1 MSKWDD
7 YKKDYGKVQ
16 WTWGHTVFSTLPL
29 YYKQI
34 NLSIQRKNG
43 NKYKAKREENKRKL
57 LQTTDV
63 FYTSST

>member
-34 NLSIQRKNG
+34 NLSIQRKMETNIKQ
-43 NKYKAKREENKRKL
+43 NMKKTKEL